1 MAEEKLRTRPPTV
14 FEDPNARA
22 IARVYADA
30 FLKAAEGAGVE
41 QGLEEFASFLSDVL
55 DRNPEFRSIFVSTMV
70 NRDDKLGMIDR
81 AIAPHASP
89 IFANFLRVL
98 ARHERLDL
106 LPLIFEQSRAEFER
120 RSGRRRVEVVSAKPL
135 SEANQEKIRQ
145 RLRDSLRF
153 EPILETRVD
162 PRLLGGLVLRVG
174 DTVYDSSLRTR
185 LKQLHARMRQRS
197 TYEIQSGRDR
207 FSSPA

>member
-14 FEDPNARA
+14 FEDPSSRA
-22 IARVYADA
+22 VARVYADA
-30 FLKAAEGAGVE
+30 FLKAAASAGVE
-41 QGLEEFASFLSDVL
+41 AQLEEFASFLSDVL

-70 NRDDKLGMIDR
+70 NRDDKLRMIDR

-98 ARHERLDL
+98 ARHGRLDL
-106 LPLIFEQSRAEFER
+106 LPLIFKESSVAFER
-120 RSGRRRVEVVSAKPL
+120 QSGRKRVQVTTAKPL
-135 SEANQEKIRQ
+135 SDSNQEKIKQ

-162 PRLLGGLVLRVG
+162 PGLLGGVVLRVG

-197 TYEIQSGRDR
+197 THEIQSGRDR